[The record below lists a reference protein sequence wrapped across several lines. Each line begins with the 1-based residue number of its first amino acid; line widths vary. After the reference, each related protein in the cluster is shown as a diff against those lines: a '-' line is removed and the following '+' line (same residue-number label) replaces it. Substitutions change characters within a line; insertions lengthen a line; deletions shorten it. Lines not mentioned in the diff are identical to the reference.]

1 MLYVR
6 GNCGTFRTIRQTM
19 KRQKGVDRRMKLN
32 RTTQRTIEILELI
45 SQKPEGA
52 SLDELCDRLE
62 LPKTSAYDIVTTLEA
77 LGMVQISWGQ
87 KKRYTIGL
95 TAYRIGINY
104 TNNLNIMNIM

>member
-1 MLYVR
+1 
-6 GNCGTFRTIRQTM
+6 
-19 KRQKGVDRRMKLN
+19 MKLN

-62 LPKTSAYDIVTTLEA
+62 PPKTSAYDIVTTLEA

-87 KKRYTIGL
+87 KSATPSGLPHIALASTIP
-95 TAYRIGINY
+95 TI
-104 TNNLNIMNIM
+104 